1 MSSQKSSTA
10 PLLESMGMSWFADAY
25 TIGAYAT
32 PDSRYFVCNFGD
44 GTVRI
49 LDLTNASDG
58 LKTIEVHKGGAQCLS
73 PDFEKGA
80 MLSGGDD
87 GKLVQVKVDGTTE
100 VIADIGRKWVEHVT
114 ASDTGYR
121 AYASGKDVFIQGKK
135 KNEDPRKLTHGSSV
149 GGLAINPKGRRL
161 AVSHY
166 DAVSLWW
173 LATKDSQPQTLP
185 WKGSH
190 LQVGW
195 SPDGDYVVT
204 AMQENSLHGWRLS
217 DGQHFRMEGYAAKV
231 RALSFV
237 RKGQFL
243 ATGGADTVICWPFTG
258 GGPMGKAPQEF
269 GGIMNGPPVTCVLAH
284 PKMDIIA
291 AGFEDGKVI
300 VGQPG
305 SPRVMPIAEPFKDKE
320 NSAVSVLAWTPDGH
334 RLLAGTENGDIHLVD
349 FRLVP

>member
-1 MSSQKSSTA
+1 MSLA
-10 PLLESMGMSWFADAY
+10 PLVETKGMSWFADAY

-49 LDLTNASDG
+49 LDLTAAADG
-58 LKTIEVHKGGAQCLS
+58 FKVIEVHKGSAMCLS
-73 PDFEKGA
+73 PDMVKGA
-80 MLSGGDD
+80 FLSGGDD
-87 GKLVQVKVDGTTE
+87 GKLVKIDVDGATE
-100 VIADIGRKWVEHVT
+100 VVADLGRKWVEHVT
-114 ASDTGYR
+114 ATETGYR

-135 KNEDPRKLTHGSSV
+135 KGDEPRKVTHASSV

-166 DAVSLWW
+166 DSVSLWW
-173 LATKDSQPQTLP
+173 LATKDGQAQALP

-190 LQVGW
+190 LQVTW
-195 SPDGDYVVT
+195 SPDGDYVVST
-204 AMQENSLHGWRLS
+204 MQENSLHGWRLS
-217 DGQHFRMEGYAAKV
+217 DGQHFRMEGYGAKI

-237 RKGQFL
+237 KRGQFL

-269 GGIMNGPPVTCVLAH
+269 GGMMNGPPVTCVAAH
-284 PKMDIIA
+284 PKMDVIA
-291 AGFEDGKVI
+291 AGFENGKVI

-305 SPRVMPIAEPFKDKE
+305 SPRVMPIAEPFTDKE
-320 NSAVSVLAWTPDGH
+320 NSAVSVLAWTPDGD
-334 RLLAGTENGDIHLVD
+334 RLLAGTENGDVHVVD
-349 FRLVP
+349 FRAIS